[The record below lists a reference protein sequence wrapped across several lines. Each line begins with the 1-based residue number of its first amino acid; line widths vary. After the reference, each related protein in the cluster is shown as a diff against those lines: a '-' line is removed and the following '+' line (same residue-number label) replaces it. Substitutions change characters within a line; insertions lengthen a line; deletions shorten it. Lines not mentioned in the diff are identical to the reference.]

1 MLSLKYDVVI
11 TDPMWPNNSVIEFK
25 DIDPYSLFEDFAKL
39 LPAETKRI
47 AIVLGC
53 DSDPNILA
61 SIRMQF
67 FRVCWLRYNL
77 PGYKGR
83 LLNGSNVAYLYGGP
97 PKSLPGR
104 HLISGEF
111 TDVRKVGKETK
122 HPCSRRLAHML
133 WLINIWTDQTDVIF
147 DPFMGA
153 GTTLLAAK
161 NHGQK
166 AIGIEIEERYCEMA
180 VKRLAQGVLF

>member
-1 MLSLKYDVVI
+1 MSSLKYHVVI

-25 DIDPYSLFEDFAKL
+25 DIDPYGLFEDFAAL
-39 LPAETKRI
+39 LPAEIKRI
-47 AIVLGC
+47 AVVLGC
-53 DSDPNILA
+53 DTNPAFLGLIK
-61 SIRMQF
+61 MPF

-97 PKSLPGR
+97 PKSIQGR
-104 HLISGEF
+104 RLISGEF
-111 TDVRKVGKETK
+111 TDVGKVGKETK

-161 NHGQK
+161 NHGRK
-166 AIGIEIEERYCEMA
+166 AIGIDTKEEYCEMA